1 LDKLE
6 LQIIRKIKFG
16 NINSKELLE
25 IYNNYEGNY
34 RIVLFLIQHPAF
46 SEKIA

>member
-1 LDKLE
+1 MKNETFEEKLE
-6 LQIIRKIKFG
+6 H
-16 NINSKELLE
+16 SKELLE